1 MEAVIP
7 GEAKANRGSAFGLT
21 LRRIEKN
28 KINSGWLAF
37 RNSVAVALP
46 VAVGLAL
53 GNPLGSVAVA
63 TGALNVSFADGTD
76 PYGQRAR
83 RMLSWSVLG
92 AVAVFVGSLAGT
104 HPLAAVLVA
113 MTWAFIAGM
122 LIGISTRAGRI
133 ITQPRSASS

>member
-7 GEAKANRGSAFGLT
+7 GEAKANPGSAFGLT

-76 PYGQRAR
+76 PYGQRAC
-83 RMLSWSVLG
+83 
-92 AVAVFVGSLAGT
+92 
-104 HPLAAVLVA
+104 
-113 MTWAFIAGM
+113 
-122 LIGISTRAGRI
+122 
-133 ITQPRSASS
+133 